1 MTHASVWDEDGL
13 PQYCA
18 VCIPVARAPIVGWA
32 RRAQS
37 GIRVS
42 TVRFGDA
49 ADAQGYVTFMNRSI
63 GVSDSQAFAM
73 LVGSMLGWDHERARV
88 AA

>member
-1 MTHASVWDEDGL
+1 
-13 PQYCA
+13 
-18 VCIPVARAPIVGWA
+18 
-32 RRAQS
+32 
-37 GIRVS
+37 VS